1 LREPLYAQ
9 RLLLSFILFFSVA
22 ALALPNLSNSKH
34 LFTMLYTTPASPSF
48 RDRSRPPHPTRSV
61 QANFPVWH
69 ETTLSNGLKIMVYE
83 QHRSPLVSVRLYSRA
98 GSFYDGAYPTVSMFV
113 FALLM
118 QGTHLRTAEQIAHE
132 VEFLGADLSAFS
144 GIDSATLSLSIMS
157 KHLDRGLAL
166 MCDVALHPAFAD
178 REIEFVRQQVLN
190 RLQFSKSNAGH
201 LATEAFAKA
210 IYQTHPYSQ
219 PAFGTEHTV
228 RAISREAIV
237 EFYET
242 YMVPNN
248 SFIVVAGDVKPQ
260 EIIEKLSDAFGA
272 WSTKP
277 IPSSV
282 TFASPS
288 LPHLPQAILV
298 QKDGAVQSVITMGH
312 LSIARSHPDY
322 LKCYVMNM
330 ILGGYFGSR
339 LNLKLREKQGYT
351 YNIRSTFDAKAQLGD
366 FHITTQ
372 VRKGVTKL
380 AIQDILDELHELL
393 LHGVRDEELQAVK
406 NYISGNFIIQS
417 ESPDTILNRLATM
430 ELYQLGSNYYNTFLE
445 QVQHLTINDVHNA
458 AKMYIHPDRLTY
470 VVAGEAKAVRADLE
484 EFGELVVIDA
494 EGNPLP
500 AS

>member
-1 LREPLYAQ
+1 
-9 RLLLSFILFFSVA
+9 
-22 ALALPNLSNSKH
+22 
-34 LFTMLYTTPASPSF
+34 MLYTTPSSPSYF
-48 RDRSRPPHPTRSV
+48 DRSRPPHPTRSV
-61 QANFPVWH
+61 QTNFPVWH
-69 ETTLSNGLKIMVYE
+69 ETTLTNGLKIMVYE
-83 QHRSPLVSVRLYSRA
+83 QHSSPLVSVRLYSRA

-118 QGTHLRTAEQIAHE
+118 QGTLSRRAEQIASE
-132 VEFLGADLSAFS
+132 AEFLGADLGAWS
-144 GIDSATLSLSIMS
+144 GIDSATVSLSVMS
-157 KHLDRGLAL
+157 KYLDRGLAL
-166 MCDVALHPAFAD
+166 MCDVALHPAFAEQ
-178 REIEFVRQQVLN
+178 EIEFVRQQVLN

-201 LATEAFAKA
+201 LASDAFAKA

-242 YMVPNN
+242 YLVPNN
-248 SFIVVAGDVKPQ
+248 SFIVVAGDVSSE
-260 EIIEKLSDAFGA
+260 EIVEKLSDAFGA
-272 WSTKP
+272 WQAKP
-277 IPSSV
+277 IPPLFSSELPLL
-282 TFASPS
+282 ADSP
-288 LPHLPQAILV
+288 QVILV
-298 QKDGAVQSVITMGH
+298 QKDGAVQSVIMMGH
-312 LSIARSHPDY
+312 LSIARHHADY

-351 YNIRSTFDAKAQLGD
+351 YNIRSTFDAKAELGD

-380 AIQDILDELHELL
+380 AMQDIVAELHELL
-393 LHGVRDEELQAVK
+393 LHGVREEELQAVK

-417 ESPDTILNRLATM
+417 ESADTILNRMATT
-430 ELYQLGSNYYNTFLE
+430 ELYRLGSNYYHTFLE
-445 QVQHLTINDVHNA
+445 QVQRLTLDDVHNA

-470 VVAGEAKAVRADLE
+470 VVAGEVSAVRADLE
-484 EFGELVVIDA
+484 EFGALVAVDA

>member
-1 LREPLYAQ
+1 
-9 RLLLSFILFFSVA
+9 
-22 ALALPNLSNSKH
+22 
-34 LFTMLYTTPASPSF
+34 
-48 RDRSRPPHPTRSV
+48 
-61 QANFPVWH
+61 
-69 ETTLSNGLKIMVYE
+69 MVYE
-83 QHRSPLVSVRLYSRA
+83 QHTSPLVSVRLYSRA
-98 GSFYDGAYPTVSMFV
+98 GSFYDGACPTVSMFV

-118 QGTHLRTAEQIAHE
+118 QGTHSCTAEQIAHE
-132 VEFLGADLSAFS
+132 VEFLGADLSAFP

-157 KHLDRGLAL
+157 KHLDCGLAL
-166 MCDVALHPAFAD
+166 MGDVALHPAFAKE
-178 REIEFVRQQVLN
+178 EIEFVRQQVLN

-201 LATEAFAKA
+201 LASEAFAKA

-228 RAISREAIV
+228 RAISPQAIM

-260 EIIEKLSDAFGA
+260 EIVEKLSDTFGA
-272 WSTKP
+272 WRAKP
-277 IPSSV
+277 IPSSFV
-282 TFASPS
+282 SELPS
-288 LPHLPQAILV
+288 IPHLPKAILV
-298 QKDGAVQSVITMGH
+298 QKDGAIQSVITMGH

-339 LNLKLREKQGYT
+339 LNLKLREQQGYT
-351 YNIRSTFDAKAQLGD
+351 YNIRSAFDAKVRLGD

-372 VRKGVTKL
+372 VRKEVTKL
-380 AIQDILDELHELL
+380 AIQDIVDELHELI
-393 LHGVRDEELQAVK
+393 LHGVREEELQAVK

-417 ESPDTILNRLATM
+417 ELPDTILNRIATT

-445 QVQHLTINDVHNA
+445 QVQRLTLDDVHNA
-458 AKMYIHPDRLTY
+458 AKTYIHPDRLTY
-470 VVAGEAKAVRADLE
+470 VVAGEVSAVRADLE
-484 EFGELVVIDA
+484 EFGALVAVDA

>member
-1 LREPLYAQ
+1 
-9 RLLLSFILFFSVA
+9 
-22 ALALPNLSNSKH
+22 
-34 LFTMLYTTPASPSF
+34 MLYTTPSSPSYF
-48 RDRSRPPHPTRSV
+48 DRSRPPHPTRSV
-61 QANFPVWH
+61 QTNFPVWH
-69 ETTLSNGLKIMVYE
+69 ETTLPNGLKIMVYE
-83 QHRSPLVSVRLYSRA
+83 QHSSPLVSVRLYSRA
-98 GSFYDGAYPTVSMFV
+98 GSFYDGACPTVSMFV

-118 QGTHLRTAEQIAHE
+118 QGTHSRRAAQIASE
-132 VEFLGADLSAFS
+132 AEFLGADLGAWS
-144 GIDSATLSLSIMS
+144 GIDSATVSLSVMS
-157 KHLDRGLAL
+157 KYLDRGLAL
-166 MCDVALHPAFAD
+166 MCDVVLHPAFAE

-201 LATEAFAKA
+201 LASDAFAKA

-242 YMVPNN
+242 YLVPNN
-248 SFIVVAGDVKPQ
+248 SFIVVAGDVKSE
-260 EIIEKLSDAFGA
+260 EIVEKLSDAFGA
-272 WSTKP
+272 WQAKP
-277 IPSSV
+277 IPPLFSSELPLL
-282 TFASPS
+282 ADSP
-288 LPHLPQAILV
+288 QVILV
-298 QKDGAVQSVITMGH
+298 QKDGAVQSVIMMGH
-312 LSIARSHPDY
+312 LSIARHHADY

-351 YNIRSTFDAKAQLGD
+351 YNIRSTFDAKAELGD

-380 AIQDILDELHELL
+380 AMQDIVDELHELL
-393 LHGVRDEELQAVK
+393 LHGVREEELQAVK

-417 ESPDTILNRLATM
+417 ESADTILNRMATT
-430 ELYQLGSNYYNTFLE
+430 ELYRLGSNYYHTFLE
-445 QVQHLTINDVHNA
+445 QVQRLTLDDVHNA

-470 VVAGEAKAVRADLE
+470 VVAGEVSAVRADLE
-484 EFGELVVIDA
+484 EFGALVAVDA

-500 AS
+500 AL